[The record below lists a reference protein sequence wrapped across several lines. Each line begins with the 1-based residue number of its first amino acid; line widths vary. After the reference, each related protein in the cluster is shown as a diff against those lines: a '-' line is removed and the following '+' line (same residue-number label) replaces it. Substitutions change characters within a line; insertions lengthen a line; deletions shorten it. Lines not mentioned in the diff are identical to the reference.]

1 MVEKVIH
8 SFRHDFQSKSPE
20 MQIIIIGA
28 GIAGLSCARRLV
40 NQSGLEVLILEGRDR
55 IGGRI
60 HTWDLKDNK
69 PYDPKEHHKASL
81 PIDLGASFIHGASKG
96 HPVKELEKEVGF
108 TTFDSEKDESALI
121 FYDGQS
127 GKKLQE
133 EEAEKVAFFSQGLI
147 FDLLID
153 RLKKVR
159 EESKGQKPLSNETLW
174 SALLTRKEDPIYGKL
189 WEQIESED
197 ERELVMT
204 MSKLWTGWTG
214 ALHWDLSLRWWG
226 AENDFHGGNEVVL
239 PGYQTLIQWSAD
251 KAISKGARIALSK
264 AVVKVQRLP
273 NKKIL
278 VETQD
283 GSQYHADYVISSLPL
298 GVMQNAPPK
307 FEPKLP
313 ETLQKSISNL
323 GMGLLNKI
331 VLRYETAWWRKLS
344 PPSFF
349 CILPTRIAKRD
360 QDYKWKKERIPET
373 TEDAKYLVE
382 NEGIFVQNYD
392 IINQSPI
399 LKIFL
404 GPPIAH
410 AVELL
415 DDDWIIKTIHDRL
428 TKSMLSKE
436 EQISIPFPAS
446 FQITRWNDDPFSR
459 GSYSYIP
466 AASEISGTSGG
477 SRKDMEI
484 AATSIWEDT
493 LGFCGEH
500 TSADCYASVH
510 GALLSGER
518 EAERILLKLQK

>member
-1 MVEKVIH
+1 MKV
-8 SFRHDFQSKSPE
+8 
-20 MQIIIIGA
+20 IIIGA

-40 NQSGLEVLILEGRDR
+40 QKGGLEILILEGRDR

-60 HTWDLKDNK
+60 HTWDLKENK
-69 PYDPKEHHKASL
+69 TYDPKEHQKVSF
-81 PIDLGASFIHGASKG
+81 PIDLGASFIHGVSKG

-121 FYDGQS
+121 FYDCQS

-133 EEAEKVAFFSQGLI
+133 EKAEKVAFFSQGLI
-147 FDLLID
+147 FDLLIENLD
-153 RLKKVR
+153 KIRK
-159 EESKGQKPLSNETLW
+159 ESNGERPLSNETLW
-174 SALLTRKEDPIYGKL
+174 SALLTRKDDPLYGKL

-204 MSKLWTGWTG
+204 MAKLWTGWTG

-239 PGYQTLIQWSAD
+239 PGYQNLIQWSAD
-251 KAISKGARIALSK
+251 KVTSKEGKIELNK
-264 AVVKVQRLP
+264 VVQKLQRTSDNKVL
-273 NKKIL
+273 I
-278 VETQD
+278 ETQD
-283 GSQYHADYVISSLPL
+283 GSRYNADYVISSLPL
-298 GVMQNAPPK
+298 GVMQDCPPK
-307 FEPKLP
+307 FEPDLP
-313 ETLQKSISNL
+313 EGLQKSISNL

-331 VLRYETAWWRKLS
+331 VLRYENAWWHKLS

-349 CILPTRIAKRD
+349 CILPTSIAKKD
-360 QDYKWKKERIPET
+360 QDYRWKGEKIPKTIE
-373 TEDAKYLVE
+373 EAKYLVE
-382 NEGIFVQNYD
+382 NEGIFAQNYD
-392 IINQSPI
+392 IINQSPL

-404 GPPIAH
+404 GPPIAQ

-415 DDDWIIKTIHDRL
+415 DDDWIMKTIHNRL
-428 TKSMLSKE
+428 TKSMLPNE
-436 EQISIPFPAS
+436 EQASTPFPTS
-446 FQITRWNDDPFSR
+446 FQVTRWNNDSFSR

-466 AASEISGTSGG
+466 ASKDSSKISGG
-477 SRKDMEI
+477 SRQDMEV
-484 AATSIWEDT
+484 AATSIWDNT

-518 EAERILLKLQK
+518 EADRILQILHN

>member
-1 MVEKVIH
+1 
-8 SFRHDFQSKSPE
+8 
-20 MQIIIIGA
+20 MQVIIIGA
-28 GIAGLSCARRLV
+28 GIAGLSCARRLA
-40 NQSGLEVLILEGRDR
+40 QRSGIEVLILEGRDR

-69 PYDPKEHHKASL
+69 TYNPKEAQKASF
-81 PIDLGASFIHGASKG
+81 PIDLGASFIHGVSEG
-96 HPVKELEKEVGF
+96 HPVKALEKEVGF
-108 TTFDSEKDESALI
+108 TTFDSEEDESALI
-121 FYDGQS
+121 FYDRQS
-127 GKKLQE
+127 GKKLQGE
-133 EEAEKVAFFSQGLI
+133 KAEKVAFFSQG
-147 FDLLID
+147 
-153 RLKKVR
+153 
-159 EESKGQKPLSNETLW
+159 PLPKENLW
-174 SALLTRKEDPIYGKL
+174 SALLTRKDDPVYGEL
-189 WEQIESED
+189 WEQLESEE
-197 ERELVMT
+197 EREMVMT

-251 KAISKGARIALSK
+251 KATFKGAKVELNK
-264 AVVKVQRLP
+264 VVEKVQRLR
-273 NKKIL
+273 NNKIL
-278 VETQD
+278 VEVQD
-283 GSQYHADYVISSLPL
+283 GTKYYADYLISSLPL
-298 GVMQNAPPK
+298 GVMQNSPPA
-307 FEPKLP
+307 FEPDLP
-313 ETLQKSISNL
+313 EGLKQSISNL

-331 VLRYETAWWRKLS
+331 VLRYETAWWRELS

-349 CILPTRIAKRD
+349 CILPTQIAKRD
-360 QDYKWKKERIPET
+360 QGYRWKGEQIPKTVE
-373 TEDAKYLVE
+373 EAKYLVE
-382 NEGIFVQNYD
+382 NEGIFAQNYD

-428 TKSMLSKE
+428 IKSMLPND
-436 EQISIPFPAS
+436 EQASISPPAS
-446 FQITRWNDDPFSR
+446 AQVTRWNKDTFSR

-466 AASEISGTSGG
+466 AANESPQFPGG
-477 SRKDMEI
+477 SRQDMEV
-484 AATSIWEDT
+484 AATSIWDGT

-518 EAERILLKLQK
+518 EADRILHTLQKERL